1 MFLRDTIEPPTVTT
15 PHEALLAANVQVLQQ
30 GLDLLA
36 QIDDEQY
43 TLTAGSLFAYG
54 VGSHLR
60 HCLDSYACFLHGLP
74 NGRIDYDRRERDE
87 LTAQDRRHARMR
99 LEWTLALLQETLA
112 KQPPTAL
119 LVRPLQ
125 VRQDGPH
132 WAASSVARELQFL
145 LSHTVHHYA
154 LMALILRLQGFNP
167 AAEFGVA
174 PSTLQHWERAAA
186 ASSQNKMPNEVEA
199 GCVR

>member
-1 MFLRDTIEPPTVTT
+1 MIFRSTT
-15 PHEALLAANVQVLQQ
+15 ESASTTAVHAALLAANLQVLQQ

-36 QIDDEQY
+36 QVDDEQY

-74 NGRIDYDRRERDE
+74 RGRVDYDQRQRDE
-87 LTAQDRRHARMR
+87 LTAQDRRHASAR
-99 LEWTLALLQETLA
+99 LAWTMESLRERLAQE
-112 KQPPTAL
+112 PPDE
-119 LVRPLQ
+119 LQ
-125 VRQDGPH
+125 VRQDSPH
-132 WAASSVARELQFL
+132 WAWSSVTRELQFL

-154 LMALILRLQGFNP
+154 LMALILRLQGFNS

-174 PSTLQHWERAAA
+174 PSTLQHWQHAEV
-186 ASSQNKMPNEVEA
+186 ASSPNQQEA
-199 GCVR
+199 ACAR

>member
-1 MFLRDTIEPPTVTT
+1 MIFQATSKQSANIT
-15 PHEALLAANVQVLQQ
+15 AQASLLDANVQVLQQ

-36 QIDDEQY
+36 QIDDEHY
-43 TLTAGSLFAYG
+43 TLTAGALFAYG

-74 NGRIDYDRRERDE
+74 QGHIDYDRRERDE
-87 LTAQDRRHARMR
+87 VTARDRRYASTRF
-99 LEWTLALLQETLA
+99 EWTMQLLSEALASPHPDA
-112 KQPPTAL
+112 
-119 LVRPLQ
+119 LQ

-154 LMALILRLQGFNP
+154 LIALILRLQGFNP

-174 PSTLQHWERAAA
+174 PSTLRHWQGPSAAN
-186 ASSQNKMPNEVEA
+186 QEA
-199 GCVR
+199 VCVR

>member
-1 MFLRDTIEPPTVTT
+1 MSYPVTT
-15 PHEALLAANVQVLQQ
+15 EPETSAMAPAALLAANLHILRQ
-30 GLDLLA
+30 GVELLA

-43 TLTAGSLFAYG
+43 TLTAGPLFAYG

-60 HCLDSYACFLHGLP
+60 HCLDSYACFLQGLP
-74 NGRIDYDRRERDE
+74 QGRIDYDRRERVE
-87 LTAQDRRHARMR
+87 LTAQDRGYASTR
-99 LEWTLALLQETLA
+99 LAWTMELLPETLA
-112 KQPPTAL
+112 QEL
-119 LVRPLQ
+119 SDELR

-154 LMALILRLQGFNP
+154 LIALILRLQGFNP

-174 PSTLQHWERAAA
+174 PSTLEHWQRAEPTR
-186 ASSQNKMPNEVEA
+186 NPNESPNEMEA
-199 GCVR
+199 VCAR

>member
-1 MFLRDTIEPPTVTT
+1 MNFRGTTESSTIPAA
-15 PHEALLAANVQVLQQ
+15 HEALLAANLQVLRQ
-30 GLDLLA
+30 GLELLA
-36 QIDDEQY
+36 QLDDEQY

-74 NGRIDYDRRERDE
+74 TGRIDYDRRERAE
-87 LTAQDRRHARMR
+87 LTAQDRRYASTRI
-99 LEWTLALLQETLA
+99 EWTMEVLRETLA
-112 KQPPTAL
+112 QHQLKE
-119 LVRPLQ
+119 LQ

-132 WAASSVARELQFL
+132 WATSSVARELQFL

-154 LMALILRLQGFNP
+154 LIALILRLQGFNP

-174 PSTLQHWERAAA
+174 PSTLKHWQAT
-186 ASSQNKMPNEVEA
+186 MP
-199 GCVR
+199 GK